1 MVTSPRPAPPL
12 RPRSL
17 IQPIYPAYLE
27 TTDVQVSP
35 VSSRGFAPLQSHMR
49 KVLIC
54 GNWIELRKST
64 SGLTAHNSSRNA
76 LL

>member
-17 IQPIYPAYLE
+17 IQPINRLIWKRLNL
-27 TTDVQVSP
+27 VRKLQ
-35 VSSRGFAPLQSHMR
+35 GFAPLHSHMR
-49 KVLIC
+49 KVWIC
-54 GNWIELRKST
+54 GYGIELRKST
-64 SGLTAHNSSRNA
+64 SGLTAHNRTRNA